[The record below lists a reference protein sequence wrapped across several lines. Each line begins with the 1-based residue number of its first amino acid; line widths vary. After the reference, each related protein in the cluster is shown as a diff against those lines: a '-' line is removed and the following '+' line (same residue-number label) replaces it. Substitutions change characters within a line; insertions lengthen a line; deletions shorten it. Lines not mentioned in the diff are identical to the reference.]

1 MIRVNLLPIKQ
12 ARRRTAGET
21 QLAVFAAVL
30 LSYIALLVLIWVT
43 TTGDLS
49 KLKEDVARNEQAVS
63 VARDEVKDAEQL
75 QKDRDALTQQL
86 TILADLERQRS
97 GPVRVLDELQAM
109 VSPPRN
115 EEDRF
120 AQLRKNWNVEWDT
133 RRLWIESTKETN
145 GDFVLKGGAV
155 NADDVAEF
163 LQRLSTGQYFYDVE
177 LDVVTAVVSK
187 GRNEGDRTVTF
198 ELRGKVSYSGR
209 PAPGAAPEAAP
220 AAGKKK
226 G

>member
-12 ARRRTAGET
+12 ARRRTAGIK
-21 QLAVFAAVL
+21 QLVVFGGLIALELLVVAVL
-30 LSYIALLVLIWVT
+30 WLNTEAQ
-43 TTGDLS
+43 LS
-49 KLKEDVARNEQAVS
+49 KLKEDVATNERDVQA
-63 VARDEVKDAEQL
+63 AQAEVKDAEQL

-86 TILADLERQRS
+86 KVLDDLERQRS
-97 GPVRVLDELQAM
+97 GPVRVLDELQTM

-133 RRLWIESTKETN
+133 RRLWIESFKETN
-145 GDFVLKGGAV
+145 GDFVLQGGAV

-163 LQRLSTGQYFYDVE
+163 LHRLATGEFFYNVE
-177 LDVVTAVVSK
+177 LDVVTAVIK
-187 GRNEGDRTVTF
+187 GGTEGDRTVTF
-198 ELRGKVSYSGR
+198 DLRGKVAYTGK
-209 PAPGAAPEAAP
+209 PAPGAEPQAAP
-220 AAGKKK
+220 APGKRKK